1 MTTAVRPEAAEVPQS
16 YAGYVAKIR
25 DGEDVMAV
33 LADQL
38 DEVADRFGRIP
49 ESRGSF
55 RYAPGKWSIKQILLH
70 LSDAERVFVY
80 RALRFARRDATP
92 LSGFDEDAW
101 APESGADDR
110 SLADL
115 AAEWADVRRASLA
128 LFRGLPP
135 SAWGHR
141 GLSSGKEISVRA
153 LAYATAGHVRHH
165 LEVLGQRY
173 GA

>member
-1 MTTAVRPEAAEVPQS
+1 
-16 YAGYVAKIR
+16 
-25 DGEDVMAV
+25 MAV

-38 DEVADRFGRIP
+38 GEVTARFGRIP
-49 ESRGSF
+49 ESRGGF
-55 RYAPGKWSIKQILLH
+55 RYAPGKWSIKQVLLH
-70 LSDAERVFVY
+70 LSDVERVFVY
-80 RALRFARRDATP
+80 RAMRFARRDATP
-92 LSGFDEDAW
+92 LPGFDEDAW

-115 AAEWADVRRASLA
+115 AAEWAAVRRASLA
-128 LFRGLPP
+128 LFRGLPA

-141 GLSSGKEISVRA
+141 GLSNGKEISVRA

-165 LEVLGQRY
+165 LEVLEQRY

>member
-1 MTTAVRPEAAEVPQS
+1 
-16 YAGYVAKIR
+16 
-25 DGEDVMAV
+25 MAV

-38 DEVADRFGRIP
+38 GQVAARFGRIP
-49 ESRGSF
+49 ESRGGF
-55 RYAPGKWSIKQILLH
+55 RYAPGKWSIKQVLLH
-70 LSDAERVFVY
+70 LSDVERVFVY
-80 RALRFARRDATP
+80 RAMRFARRDATP
-92 LSGFDEDAW
+92 LPGFDEDAW

-128 LFRGLPP
+128 LFRGLPA

-141 GLSSGKEISVRA
+141 GLSNGKEISVRA

-165 LEVLGQRY
+165 LEVLEQRY

>member
-1 MTTAVRPEAAEVPQS
+1 MTTGVRPGAGEVPQS
-16 YAGYVAKIR
+16 YAGYVGKIR

-38 DEVADRFGRIP
+38 GEVTARFGRIP
-49 ESRGSF
+49 ESRGGF
-55 RYAPGKWSIKQILLH
+55 RYAPGKWSIKQVLLH
-70 LSDAERVFVY
+70 LSDVERVFVY
-80 RALRFARRDATP
+80 RAMRFARRDATP
-92 LSGFDEDAW
+92 LPGFDEDAW

-115 AAEWADVRRASLA
+115 AAEWAAVRRASLA
-128 LFRGLPP
+128 LFRGLPA

-141 GLSSGKEISVRA
+141 GLSNGKEISVRA

-165 LEVLGQRY
+165 LEVLEQRY

>member
-1 MTTAVRPEAAEVPQS
+1 MTTVVRPEAGEVPQS

-38 DEVADRFGRIP
+38 EEVTARFGRIP
-49 ESRGSF
+49 ESRGGH

-70 LSDAERVFVY
+70 LSDAERVFGY

-92 LSGFDEDAW
+92 LAGFEEDAW
-101 APESGADDR
+101 APESGADQR
-110 SLADL
+110 TLADL
-115 AAEWADVRRASLA
+115 GAEWADVRRATLA
-128 LFRGLPP
+128 LLRGLPA
-135 SAWGHR
+135 SAWERR
-141 GLSSGKEISVRA
+141 GISNGKEISVRA
-153 LAYATAGHVRHH
+153 LAYATAGHLRHH
-165 LEVLGQRY
+165 LEVMAERY